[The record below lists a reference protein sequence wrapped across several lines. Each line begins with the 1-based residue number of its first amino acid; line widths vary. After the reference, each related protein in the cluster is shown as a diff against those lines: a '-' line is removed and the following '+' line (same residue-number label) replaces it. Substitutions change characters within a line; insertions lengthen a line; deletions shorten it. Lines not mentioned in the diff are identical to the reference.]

1 MKSRELFSYRPRSF
15 FLSSVSLRC
24 LESFTCIPPLCFFP
38 FLFLS
43 VHLRSLSLLLYLSC
57 MRGLSEGMGEEE
69 RVCRPGAWK
78 DSGKQRKGREG
89 RGGERKSKRPITPSE
104 HLKLLAGLSSAAA
117 LISPPIS
124 ANPTGLPWTRWTVKT
139 HLFSLPL
146 SLLLNFLHSFVPGL
160 HSLSALA
167 SFCTENCRNS
177 FFIKN
182 VGCKRFC

>member
-1 MKSRELFSYRPRSF
+1 MKWKAGSCSAIGLAPSFCLLSPSVVWSPSPVSLPSVSFPSFSSPYTSAVSLFSCTCHACEGSRKGWEKKKESAGPE
-15 FLSSVSLRC
+15 
-24 LESFTCIPPLCFFP
+24 LEKIQGS
-38 FLFLS
+38 
-43 VHLRSLSLLLYLSC
+43 R
-57 MRGLSEGMGEEE
+57 
-69 RVCRPGAWK
+69 
-78 DSGKQRKGREG
+78 GREG

-160 HSLSALA
+160 HSLSLH
-167 SFCTENCRNS
+167 
-177 FFIKN
+177 
-182 VGCKRFC
+182 